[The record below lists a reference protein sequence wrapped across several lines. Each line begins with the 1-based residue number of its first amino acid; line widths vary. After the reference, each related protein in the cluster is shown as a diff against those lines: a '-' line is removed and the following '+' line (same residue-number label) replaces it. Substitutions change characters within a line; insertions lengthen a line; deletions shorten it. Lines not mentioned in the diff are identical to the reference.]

1 MNTSSRFSQGSD
13 PGRSTL
19 TIGDLADRTGVSPAT
34 LRVWEQRHGFP
45 SPTRLESG
53 HRRYAES
60 DVAGVL
66 AVLRR
71 RGAGVRLDVAIE
83 EMMRTADRPVA
94 PPSPSVYATLR
105 KRHPHLATH
114 QLKKSTL
121 LALSWAIE
129 DEFCAKADRAHIFG
143 AFQTT
148 SRYAAARPRWAE
160 LGRVASSA
168 FVFADFEEVST
179 GAGPVEVPLAED
191 APMRREWTVV
201 CDSTDLPVA
210 LTAWEVPLQSGI
222 PDGRRMFESLWTV
235 EPSAVRD
242 AARVCAQVAAAA
254 APERAAP
261 VLYDLASQPPAG
273 VADLGSV
280 TAMFNRV
287 VAYVDR
293 FGS

>member
-13 PGRSTL
+13 AGESAL
-19 TIGDLADRTGVSPAT
+19 TIGDLADRTGISPAT

-45 SPTRLESG
+45 CPTRLESG

-60 DVAGVL
+60 DVEGVL
-66 AVLRR
+66 AVVHRR
-71 RGAGVRLDVAIE
+71 DAGVRLDVAIE
-83 EMMRTADRPVA
+83 EMTRAAGRAAA
-94 PPSPSVYATLR
+94 PRSPSVYATLR
-105 KRHPHLATH
+105 RRHPHLATH

-148 SRYAAARPRWAE
+148 SRYAPARARWVE
-160 LGRVASSA
+160 LGRVATSA
-168 FVFADFEEVST
+168 FVFADFDQPST
-179 GAGPVEVPLAED
+179 GGKPVEVPLAHD

-210 LTAWEVPLQSGI
+210 LTAWEVPLQSGV
-222 PDGRRMFESLWTV
+222 PDAKRIFESMWTV
-235 EPSAVRD
+235 EPTAVRD
-242 AARVCAQVAAAA
+242 AARVCAQVAGAV
-254 APERAAP
+254 APDRAAP
-261 VLYDLASQPPAG
+261 VLYDLASQPATG
-273 VADLGSV
+273 VADLASV